1 MSNLNNQAPSFEL
14 KNTNKE
20 SVSLD
25 SFKGKTVVLAFYP
38 GAFTGV
44 CDTEMCTFND
54 NLSKLNDS
62 NAVVL
67 GISVDSPWSN
77 GAFKE
82 KYGIEFELL
91 LDYERSVVSDY
102 DVTFTGLGGLDG
114 YVSANRAVFVL
125 NSEGIIKYKWVAEN
139 PGVEPNYDE
148 VLAEVDELV

>member
-1 MSNLNNQAPSFEL
+1 MSNLNDQAPSFEL

-44 CDTEMCTFND
+44 CDTDMCTFND

-77 GAFKE
+77 AAFKE

-91 LDYERSVVSDY
+91 SDYERSVVSDY

-125 NSEGIIKYKWVAEN
+125 NSEGIVKYKWVAEN

>member
-1 MSNLNNQAPSFEL
+1 MSNVNDQAPSFEL

-91 LDYERSVVSDY
+91 SDYERSVVSDY

>member
-1 MSNLNNQAPSFEL
+1 MSNVNDQAPSFEL
-14 KNTNKE
+14 KNTKKE

-91 LDYERSVVSDY
+91 SDYERSVVSDY

-139 PGVEPNYDE
+139 PGGEPNYDE
-148 VLAEVDELV
+148 VLAEGDELV